1 MTAASD
7 ERHPGRASTAWTV
20 FCLLGI
26 AAWIGVTVA
35 VTAQN
40 PDDGKAVTRAFAL
53 AGGAFFAVVYAVAA
67 VQMRRSQRQVRAE
80 LYHRLALTP
89 VDEAIIRRS
98 ARGTSTVGYV
108 YLGFAALV
116 TVLGLVAIGVADD
129 TWTPR
134 LLVATVALVVVW
146 AIYGVWAI
154 GRAWSGADELMRPLG
169 LQLTGV
175 PSLAAGVAGGGPD
188 LHGATTWSGDRHGH
202 RVTILQFP
210 MEAITT
216 VQGGEPRRKAPSTP
230 IQMATLTGE
239 PVRRWREVTVAVEAD
254 GAVVVTRQG
263 NGAGRWF
270 LHDLLLAE
278 SITRPG

>member
-26 AAWIGVTVA
+26 ASWIGVTVA
-35 VTAQN
+35 VAAGN

-53 AGGAFFAVVYAVAA
+53 AGGAFFAVVYGVAA
-67 VQMRRSQRQVRAE
+67 VQMRRAQRRVRAD

-89 VDEAIIRRS
+89 VDEATIRRS
-98 ARGTSTVGYV
+98 ARGTSTIGYV
-108 YLGFAALV
+108 YLGLAALV
-116 TVLGLVAIGVADD
+116 TVLGLLAIGVADD

-134 LLVATVALVVVW
+134 LLWATLALVVVW
-146 AIYGVWAI
+146 AAYAIVAI

-169 LQLTGV
+169 LQLAGV

-188 LHGATTWSGDRHGH
+188 LHGATTWIGERHGR
-202 RVTILQFP
+202 RVTVVQFP
-210 MEAITT
+210 KEAVTT
-216 VQGGEPRRKAPSTP
+216 VQGGEPHRKAPTTA

-239 PVRRWREVTVAVEAD
+239 PVRRWRGVAVAVEAD
-254 GAVVVTRQG
+254 GAVVVTRRG

-278 SITRPG
+278 TIARPR